1 MKIKQYHMLVATILL
16 STILVGFPNALFS
29 QNEDSYNDILGYKK
43 QTKEE
48 KIDTLQSFE
57 ILQGN
62 GSSLELDKPLN
73 RAEGAA
79 IYFRLMGLDEKS
91 QIFKRENPNYNT
103 GFVDIPSWAKDN
115 INYLHSKQI
124 VHGINS
130 NSFGSSN
137 IMSAEEFITLILRG
151 LGYDDA
157 SEGFKWNES
166 LEKALDIGLITDS
179 EKAYIEEDNIFTKE
193 KMTLIAYNTLF
204 QQNNINKTITLF
216 DRQNSVGY
224 ISRIFYLKLNPEE
237 IKEINRGLED
247 EAYDIF
253 KDSTE
258 KRESLYNKIY
268 PMILNSN
275 NLFNVIYKDKEVN
288 TEVVKI
294 TDLLIS
300 AKNKEVFIKFDLKD
314 SNTNEIIPSLAKAI
328 MTNGI
333 LTIKS
338 DEDFGKA
345 SSIIWSTLEKQ
356 YPNRISELVYLK
368 SKPTNPWVPSV
379 NLNYKSFELDEAN
392 ILDKEKNSLGKIVIY
407 NPRKNLDIYF
417 DIDLDN

>member
-1 MKIKQYHMLVATILL
+1 MKIKKYHILVVTILIG
-16 STILVGFPNALFS
+16 TILIGFPNPLFS
-29 QNEDSYNDILGYKK
+29 QNEDSYNEIISYKK

-57 ILQGN
+57 IFQGN
-62 GSSLELDKPLN
+62 GSSLELNKPLN
-73 RAEGAA
+73 RVEGAT

-91 QIFKRENPNYNT
+91 QIFKKENPNYNT

-137 IMSAEEFITLILRG
+137 IMSAEEFTTLILRG
-151 LGYDDA
+151 LGYD
-157 SEGFKWNES
+157 GFKWNES

-179 EKAYIEEDNIFTKE
+179 EKTYIEEDNIFTKE

-204 QQNNINKTITLF
+204 QQNNINKAITLF
-216 DRQNSVGY
+216 DRQNSIGY
-224 ISRIFYLKLNPEE
+224 ISRIFYTKLNYEE
-237 IKEINRGLED
+237 TKEINQGLKD

-253 KDSTE
+253 KNSIE
-258 KRESLYNKIY
+258 KRESLYSKIY

-275 NLFNVIYKDKEVN
+275 NLFNVIYKDKEIN

-294 TDLLIS
+294 TDILIS
-300 AKNKEVFIKFDLKD
+300 AKNKEVFIKFDLKNL
-314 SNTNEIIPSLAKAI
+314 NTNEIIPSSAKAI

-368 SKPTNPWVPSV
+368 SKPTNPWVPSAD
-379 NLNYKSFELDEAN
+379 LNYRSFELDEAS

-417 DIDLDN
+417 DIYLDN